1 MGSREEYIERMKN
14 QLDEWN
20 RDIDALE
27 DKIAAA
33 TGPAREELRQR
44 LDKTRKSFDRGRA
57 KLSEIQASGEESWK
71 NLRDEAEH
79 IWDTLKHSINYFRSQ
94 L

>member
-1 MGSREEYIERMKN
+1 MKN

-44 LDKTRKSFDRGRA
+44 LDKTRKSFDGGRA

-71 NLRDEAEH
+71 KLRDEAEH